1 MKLIILAALIV
12 VGILG
17 WNIGSL
23 LSPDA
28 VAMAVGVLFGVLAGL
43 PVALL
48 VLAANRRK
56 EEVTQTITV
65 PYDVIN

>member
-48 VLAANRRK
+48 VLASSRRK